1 MGILTTINC
10 GDTPVASLHLVDA
23 YMRWALLAAEEV
35 VGKKGLHVLL
45 RERGLERFI
54 DNYPPELL
62 KISGGITLGDYAQ
75 LCTGLLTFF
84 GRAGKSMVIRI
95 GRLTSK
101 YAIEKQSGV
110 YNVAAKTA
118 AKLMP
123 SGLQV
128 KLVLDSMVNGY
139 NKLYAENGQELHFSL
154 EDRGDKWAFI
164 SVECPL
170 CAGKA
175 ADLPMCWGR
184 TGTLKEAL
192 FWLTGKDFDVEEV
205 ECRALG
211 ASACVWEV
219 SKTPKE

>member
-1 MGILTTINC
+1 MEIKDKTPN
-10 GDTPVASLHLVDA
+10 DPVASLHLVDA

-54 DNYPPELL
+54 EDYPPELL
-62 KISGGITLGDYAQ
+62 KISGSITLGDYAQ
-75 LCTGLLTFF
+75 LCAGLLTFF
-84 GRAGKSMVIRI
+84 GRAGKSMVIRS

-101 YAIEKQSGV
+101 YAIEKQSAV

-154 EDRGDKWAFI
+154 EDRGNKWAFI

-184 TGTLKEAL
+184 IGTLKEAL
-192 FWLTGKDFDVEEV
+192 FWLTGKDFHVEEV

>member
-1 MGILTTINC
+1 MEIK
-10 GDTPVASLHLVDA
+10 DKTPNDPIAKLYLVDA

-35 VGKKGLHVLL
+35 VGKQGLRVLL

-62 KISGGITLGDYAQ
+62 KISGSITLGDYAQ
-75 LCTGLLTFF
+75 LCAGLLTFF
-84 GRAGKSMVIRI
+84 GRAGKSMVIRC

-123 SGLQV
+123 SGMQV
-128 KLVLDSMVNGY
+128 KLVLDSMANGY
-139 NKLYAENGQELHFSL
+139 NKLYADSGQELHFRV
-154 EDRGDKWAFI
+154 EDRADKWAFI

-184 TGTLKEAL
+184 IGTLKEGL

-205 ECRALG
+205 ECRAVG

>member
-1 MGILTTINC
+1 MEIK
-10 GDTPVASLHLVDA
+10 DKAPSDPVASLYLVDA

-35 VGKKGLHVLL
+35 VGKQGLTVLL
-45 RERGLERFI
+45 RERGLARFI

-62 KISGGITLGDYAQ
+62 NISKTITLGDYAE
-75 LCTGLLTFF
+75 LCAGILTFF
-84 GRAGKSMVIRI
+84 GRAGKSMVIRC

-101 YAIEKQSGV
+101 YAIEKQGTI
-110 YNVAAKTA
+110 YNAAAKTA
-118 AKLMP
+118 ARLMP
-123 SGLQV
+123 SGMQV
-128 KLVLDSMVNGY
+128 KLVLDSMANGY
-139 NKLYAENGQELHFSL
+139 NKLYAESGQELHFRV

-175 ADLPMCWGR
+175 ADMPMCWGR
-184 TGTLKEAL
+184 IGTLKEGL
-192 FWLTGKDFDVEEV
+192 TWLTGKDFDVEEV

-219 SKTPKE
+219 SKTPRE

>member
-1 MGILTTINC
+1 MEVK
-10 GDTPVASLHLVDA
+10 DKTPTDPIASLYLVDA

-35 VGKKGLHVLL
+35 VGKQGLQVLL

-62 KISGGITLGDYAQ
+62 KISGTITLGDYAE
-75 LCTGLLTFF
+75 LCAGLLTFF

-139 NKLYAENGQELHFSL
+139 NKLYAENGQELHFRV
-154 EDRGDKWAFI
+154 EDRGHAWAFI
-164 SVECPL
+164 SEECPL

-175 ADLPMCWGR
+175 SDLPMCWGR
-184 TGTLKEAL
+184 IGTLKESL
-192 FWLTGKDFDVEEV
+192 TWLTGKDFDVEEV

-211 ASACVWEV
+211 AAACVWEV
-219 SKTPKE
+219 SKSPKE

>member
-1 MGILTTINC
+1 MEIKDKTPS
-10 GDTPVASLHLVDA
+10 DPVAGLYLVDA

-35 VGKKGLHVLL
+35 VGKQGLTVLL

-62 KISGGITLGDYAQ
+62 NISKTITLGDYAE
-75 LCTGLLTFF
+75 LCAGILTFF
-84 GRAGKSMVIRI
+84 GRAGKSMVIRC

-123 SGLQV
+123 SGMQV
-128 KLVLDSMVNGY
+128 KLVLESMANGY
-139 NKLYAENGQELHFSL
+139 NKLYTESGQELGYRV

-164 SVECPL
+164 SVECPN

-175 ADLPMCWGR
+175 ADMPMCWGR
-184 TGTLKEAL
+184 IGTLKEGL
-192 FWLTGKDFDVEEV
+192 SWLTGKDFDVEEAQ
-205 ECRALG
+205 CRALG

-219 SKTPKE
+219 RKTPRE

>member
-1 MGILTTINC
+1 MEIK
-10 GDTPVASLHLVDA
+10 DKTPNDPIASLYLVDA

-35 VGKKGLHVLL
+35 VGKQGLYVLL
-45 RERGLERFI
+45 RERGLARFI

-62 KISGGITLGDYAQ
+62 KISGTITLGDYAQ

-84 GRAGKSMVIRI
+84 GRAGKSMVIRS

-101 YAIEKQSGV
+101 YAIEKQSSV

-123 SGLQV
+123 SGMQV

-139 NKLYAENGQELHFSL
+139 NKLYAENGQELHFSV
-154 EDRGDKWAFI
+154 EDRGEKWAFV

-170 CAGKA
+170 CAGKS
-175 ADLPMCWGR
+175 ADMPMCWGR
-184 TGTLKEAL
+184 IGLLKESL
-192 FWLTGKDFDVEEV
+192 SWLTSKEFDIEEV

-211 ASACVWEV
+211 ANACVWEI
-219 SKTPKE
+219 SKSPKA

>member
-1 MGILTTINC
+1 MEIKEKTPA
-10 GDTPVASLHLVDA
+10 DPVARLYLVDA

-35 VGKKGLHVLL
+35 VGRQGLHVLL
-45 RERGLERFI
+45 RQRGLERFI

-62 KISGGITLGDYAQ
+62 NISGNVSLGDYAQ
-75 LCTGLLTFF
+75 LCAGLLTFF
-84 GRAGKSMVIRI
+84 GRAGKSMVIRC

-123 SGLQV
+123 SGMQV
-128 KLVLDSMVNGY
+128 KLVLDSMANGY
-139 NKLYAENGQELHFSL
+139 NKLYADSGQALHFRV

-175 ADLPMCWGR
+175 ADVPMCWGR
-184 TGTLKEAL
+184 IGTLKEGL
-192 FWLTGKDFDVEEV
+192 FWLTGKEFDVEEV

>member
-1 MGILTTINC
+1 MEIKDKTPN
-10 GDTPVASLHLVDA
+10 DPVASLHLVDA

-35 VGKKGLHVLL
+35 VGKKGLQVLL

-62 KISGGITLGDYAQ
+62 KISGDITLGDYAQ

-101 YAIEKQSGV
+101 YAIEKQSSV

-154 EDRGDKWAFI
+154 DDRGNKWAFI

-170 CAGKA
+170 CAGKV

-184 TGTLKEAL
+184 IGTLKEAL

-211 ASACVWEV
+211 ASACVWDV

>member
-1 MGILTTINC
+1 MEIKDKIPQ
-10 GDTPVASLHLVDA
+10 DPIASLFLVDA

-35 VGKKGLHVLL
+35 VGKQGLHVLL
-45 RERGLERFI
+45 RQHGLERFI

-62 KISGGITLGDYAQ
+62 KISGSITLGDYAQ
-75 LCTGLLTFF
+75 LCAGLLTFF
-84 GRAGKSMVIRI
+84 GRAGKSMVICS

-118 AKLMP
+118 AKLLP
-123 SGLQV
+123 SGMQV
-128 KLVLDSMVNGY
+128 KLVLDSLVNGY
-139 NKLYAENGQELHFSL
+139 NKMYAENGQELHFSVQ
-154 EDRGDKWAFI
+154 DRGNHWAFI

-175 ADLPMCWGR
+175 ADQAMCWGR
-184 TGTLKEAL
+184 IGTLKESL
-192 FWLTGKDFDVEEV
+192 LWLTGKEFDVEEV

-211 ASACVWEV
+211 APACVWEV

>member
-1 MGILTTINC
+1 MEIKDKTNDPI
-10 GDTPVASLHLVDA
+10 ASLYLVDA

-35 VGKKGLHVLL
+35 VGKQGLTILL
-45 RERGLERFI
+45 RQHGLERFI

-62 KISGGITLGDYAQ
+62 KISGSITLADYAE
-75 LCTGLLTFF
+75 LCAGLQTFF

-123 SGLQV
+123 SGMQV
-128 KLVLDSMVNGY
+128 KLVLDSMANGY
-139 NKLYAENGQELHFSL
+139 NKLYAENGQELHFRV
-154 EDRGDKWAFI
+154 EDRGNKWAFI

-175 ADLPMCWGR
+175 ADVPMCWGR
-184 TGTLKEAL
+184 IGTLKEGL
-192 FWLTGKDFDVEEV
+192 FWLTGKEFDVEEV

-219 SKTPKE
+219 SKIPKE

>member
-1 MGILTTINC
+1 MEIK
-10 GDTPVASLHLVDA
+10 DKTPNDPIANLYLVDA

-35 VGKKGLHVLL
+35 VGKQGLTVLL

-62 KISGGITLGDYAQ
+62 KISGTITLGDYAQ
-75 LCTGLLTFF
+75 LCAGLLTFF
-84 GRAGKSMVIRI
+84 GRAGKSMVIRS

-101 YAIEKQSGV
+101 YAIEKQSAV

-128 KLVLDSMVNGY
+128 KLVLESMVSGY

-184 TGTLKEAL
+184 IGTLKEAL

>member
-1 MGILTTINC
+1 MEIKDKIPN
-10 GDTPVASLHLVDA
+10 DPVASLHLVDA

-62 KISGGITLGDYAQ
+62 KISGSITLGDYAQ
-75 LCTGLLTFF
+75 LCAGLLTFF

-101 YAIEKQSGV
+101 YAIEKQSAV

-118 AKLMP
+118 AKFMP

-184 TGTLKEAL
+184 IGTLKEAL

-219 SKTPKE
+219 NKTPKE

>member
-1 MGILTTINC
+1 MEIKDKTPT
-10 GDTPVASLHLVDA
+10 DPVASLYLVDA

-35 VGKKGLHVLL
+35 VGKQGLRVLL

-62 KISGGITLGDYAQ
+62 KISGSITLGDYAQ
-75 LCTGLLTFF
+75 LCAGLLTFF

-101 YAIEKQSGV
+101 YAIEKQSSV

-123 SGLQV
+123 SGMQV
-128 KLVLDSMVNGY
+128 KLVLDSMANGY
-139 NKLYAENGQELHFSL
+139 NKLYAENGQELHFHV

-164 SVECPL
+164 STECPL

-175 ADLPMCWGR
+175 ADVPMCWGR
-184 TGTLKEAL
+184 IGTLKEGL
-192 FWLTGKDFDVEEV
+192 SWLTGKEFDVEEV
-205 ECRALG
+205 QCRALG
-211 ASACVWEV
+211 AQACVWEV

>member
-1 MGILTTINC
+1 MEVK
-10 GDTPVASLHLVDA
+10 DKTPTDPIANLYLVDA

-35 VGKKGLHVLL
+35 VGKQGLQVLL

-62 KISGGITLGDYAQ
+62 KISGTITLGDYAE
-75 LCTGLLTFF
+75 LCAGLLTFF
-84 GRAGKSMVIRI
+84 GRAGKSMVIRL

-123 SGLQV
+123 SGMQV

-139 NKLYAENGQELHFSL
+139 NKLYAENGQALHFRV
-154 EDRGDKWAFI
+154 EDHGHAWAFV

-184 TGTLKEAL
+184 IGTLKESL
-192 FWLTGKDFDVEEV
+192 TWLTSKDFDVEEV

-211 ASACVWEV
+211 AAACVWEV
-219 SKTPKE
+219 SKSPKE

>member
-1 MGILTTINC
+1 MLMEVNAKIPS
-10 GDTPVASLHLVDA
+10 DPVASLYLVDA

-35 VGKKGLHVLL
+35 VGRQGLQVLL

-54 DNYPPELL
+54 ENYPPELL
-62 KISGGITLGDYAQ
+62 KISGTITLGDYAE
-75 LCTGLLTFF
+75 LCAGLLTFF

-101 YAIEKQSGV
+101 YAIDKQSSV
-110 YNVAAKTA
+110 YNVTAKTA

-123 SGLQV
+123 AALQV

-139 NKLYAENGQELHFSL
+139 NKLYAENGQALHFSV
-154 EDRGDKWAFI
+154 EDRGTTWAFV

-175 ADLPMCWGR
+175 ADQAMCWGR
-184 TGTLKEAL
+184 IGTLKESL
-192 FWLTGKDFDVEEV
+192 TWLTGKEFDVDEV

-211 ASACVWEV
+211 AAACVWEV
-219 SKTPKE
+219 SKSPRD

>member
-1 MGILTTINC
+1 MEIKEKTPA
-10 GDTPVASLHLVDA
+10 DPVASLYLVDA

-35 VGKKGLHVLL
+35 VGKQGLHVLL
-45 RERGLERFI
+45 RQRGLERFI

-62 KISGGITLGDYAQ
+62 NISGNITLGDYAQ
-75 LCTGLLTFF
+75 LCAGLLTFF
-84 GRAGKSMVIRI
+84 GRAGKSMVIRC

-123 SGLQV
+123 SGMQV
-128 KLVLDSMVNGY
+128 KLVLDSMANGY
-139 NKLYAENGQELHFSL
+139 NKLYADSGQELHFRV
-154 EDRGDKWAFI
+154 EDHGGKWAFI

-175 ADLPMCWGR
+175 ADVPMCWGR
-184 TGTLKEAL
+184 IGTLKEGL
-192 FWLTGKDFDVEEV
+192 FWLTGKEFDVEEV

-211 ASACVWEV
+211 APACVWEV

>member
-1 MGILTTINC
+1 MEVKDKPNDPIARLY
-10 GDTPVASLHLVDA
+10 LVDA

-35 VGKKGLHVLL
+35 VGKQGLQVLL

-62 KISGGITLGDYAQ
+62 KISGTITLGDYAQ
-75 LCTGLLTFF
+75 LCAGLLTFF
-84 GRAGKSMVIRI
+84 GRAGKSMVIRS
-95 GRLTSK
+95 GRLNAK

-123 SGLQV
+123 SGMQV
-128 KLVLDSMVNGY
+128 KLVLDSLVNGY
-139 NKLYAENGQELHFSL
+139 NKLYAENGQELHFSV
-154 EDRGDKWAFI
+154 EDRGAKWAFI

-170 CAGKA
+170 CAGKS
-175 ADLPMCWGR
+175 ADMPMCWGR
-184 TGTLKEAL
+184 IGTLKESLA
-192 FWLTGKDFDVEEV
+192 WLTGKDFDVEEV

-211 ASACVWEV
+211 APACVWQV
-219 SKTPKE
+219 SKAPKE

>member
-1 MGILTTINC
+1 MEIK
-10 GDTPVASLHLVDA
+10 DKTPSDSVAGLYLVDA

-35 VGKKGLHVLL
+35 VGKQGLTVLL
-45 RERGLERFI
+45 REHGLGRFI

-62 KISGGITLGDYAQ
+62 NISKTITLGDYAE
-75 LCTGLLTFF
+75 LCAGILTFF
-84 GRAGKSMVIRI
+84 GRAGKSMVIRC

-101 YAIEKQSGV
+101 YAIEKQGTI
-110 YNVAAKTA
+110 YNAAAKTA
-118 AKLMP
+118 ARLMP
-123 SGLQV
+123 SGMQV
-128 KLVLDSMVNGY
+128 KLVLDSMANGY
-139 NKLYAENGQELHFSL
+139 NKLYADSGQELHFRV

-175 ADLPMCWGR
+175 ADMPMCWGR
-184 TGTLKEAL
+184 IGTLKEGL
-192 FWLTGKDFDVEEV
+192 SWLTGKDFDVEEV

-219 SKTPKE
+219 RKTPRE

>member
-1 MGILTTINC
+1 MEVKDKIPN
-10 GDTPVASLHLVDA
+10 DPVASLYLVDA

-35 VGKKGLHVLL
+35 VGKQGLQVLL

-54 DNYPPELL
+54 DNYPPEVL
-62 KISGGITLGDYAQ
+62 KISGTIRLGDYAQ
-75 LCTGLLTFF
+75 LCAGLLTFF

-101 YAIEKQSGV
+101 YAIDKQSSV

-123 SGLQV
+123 SGMQV

-154 EDRGDKWAFI
+154 EDRGDKWAFV

-184 TGTLKEAL
+184 IGTLKESL
-192 FWLTGKDFDVEEV
+192 TWLTGKDFDIEEV

-211 ASACVWEV
+211 AAACVWEV
-219 SKTPKE
+219 SKSPRE

>member
-1 MGILTTINC
+1 MEIKDKPDDPN
-10 GDTPVASLHLVDA
+10 ASLYLVDA

-35 VGKKGLHVLL
+35 VGKQGLHVLL
-45 RERGLERFI
+45 RDRGLERFI

-62 KISGGITLGDYAQ
+62 KISGSITLGDYAQ
-75 LCTGLLTFF
+75 LCAGLLTFF
-84 GRAGKSMVIRI
+84 GRAGKSMVIRS
-95 GRLTSK
+95 GRLNSK

-110 YNVAAKTA
+110 YNVAARAA

-123 SGLQV
+123 SGMQV

-139 NKLYAENGQELHFSL
+139 NKLYAENNQELHFSV
-154 EDRGDKWAFI
+154 EDRGDKWGFI

-175 ADLPMCWGR
+175 ADQPMCWGR
-184 TGTLKEAL
+184 IGTLKESL
-192 FWLTGKDFDVEEV
+192 NWLTGKEFDVEEV
-205 ECRALG
+205 ECRAVG
-211 ASACVWEV
+211 APACVWEV

>member
-1 MGILTTINC
+1 MEIRNKTPN
-10 GDTPVASLHLVDA
+10 DPVAGMYLVDA

-35 VGKKGLHVLL
+35 VGKQGLHILL
-45 RERGLERFI
+45 REHGLERYI

-62 KISGGITLGDYAQ
+62 KVSGSITLGDYAE
-75 LCTGLLTFF
+75 LCAGLLTFF

-101 YAIEKQSGV
+101 YAIEKQSAV

-123 SGLQV
+123 PAMQT
-128 KLVLDSMVNGY
+128 KLVLDSMANGY
-139 NKLYAENGQELHFSL
+139 NKLYAENGQEFHF
-154 EDRGDKWAFI
+154 EVQDRGDKWAFI

-170 CAGKA
+170 CAGKS
-175 ADLPMCWGR
+175 ADQAMCWGR
-184 TGTLKEAL
+184 NGTLKEGIL
-192 FWLTGKDFDVEEV
+192 WLTGKEFDVEEV

-211 ASACVWEV
+211 APACVWEV
-219 SKTPKE
+219 SKTPRD

>member
-1 MGILTTINC
+1 MEIKEKTPN
-10 GDTPVASLHLVDA
+10 DPVASLYLVDA

-35 VGKKGLHVLL
+35 VGTKGLHILL

-62 KISGGITLGDYAQ
+62 RISGSITLGDYAQ
-75 LCTGLLTFF
+75 LCAGLLTFF
-84 GRAGKSMVIRI
+84 GRAGKSMVIRS

-123 SGLQV
+123 SGMQV
-128 KLVLDSMVNGY
+128 KLVLDSMANGY
-139 NKLYAENGQELHFSL
+139 NKLYAENGQELHFRV
-154 EDRGDKWAFI
+154 EDRGSKWAFI

-175 ADLPMCWGR
+175 SDLPMCWGR
-184 TGTLKEAL
+184 IGTLKEGL
-192 FWLTGKDFDVEEV
+192 FWLTGREFDVEEV

>member
-1 MGILTTINC
+1 MEIKNKSN
-10 GDTPVASLHLVDA
+10 DPVASLFLVDA

-35 VGKKGLHVLL
+35 VGKQGLQVLL
-45 RERGLERFI
+45 RERGLDRFI

-62 KISGGITLGDYAQ
+62 KISGTITLGEYAE
-75 LCTGLLTFF
+75 LCAGLLTFF
-84 GRAGKSMVIRI
+84 GRAGKSMVIRS

-101 YAIEKQSGV
+101 YAIEKQSAV
-110 YNVAAKTA
+110 YNAAAKTA

-123 SGLQV
+123 PAMQV
-128 KLVLDSMVNGY
+128 KVVLDSMANGY
-139 NKLYAENGQELHFSL
+139 NKLYAENGQELHFSV

-170 CAGKA
+170 CAGKESDTA
-175 ADLPMCWGR
+175 MCWGR
-184 TGTLKEAL
+184 IGTLKEGIL
-192 FWLTGKDFDVEEV
+192 WLSGKEFDVEEV

-211 ASACVWEV
+211 ANACVWEI